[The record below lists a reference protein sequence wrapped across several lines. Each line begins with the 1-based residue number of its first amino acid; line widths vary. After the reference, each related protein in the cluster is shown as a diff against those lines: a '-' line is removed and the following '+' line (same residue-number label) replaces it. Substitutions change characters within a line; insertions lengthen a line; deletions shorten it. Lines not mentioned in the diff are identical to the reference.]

1 MDTGGTHPDPLFL
14 ATFALFRGLSWA
26 EYEKLAGLIAED
38 DVEAGKVFNVEG
50 DTGYRFVVI
59 AEGEAEVL
67 QGGEVVRRLGPGDHF
82 GEIAILS
89 EGKRTATVVAA
100 TPMKVL
106 VMFGTAFRLMEDA
119 FPSVAS
125 AIYADA
131 ARFLDEDDTRGAS

>member
-1 MDTGGTHPDPLFL
+1 MTLASFELFK
-14 ATFALFRGLSWA
+14 GLSYK
-26 EYEKLAGLIAED
+26 EYEKLAGLIALD
-38 DVEAGKVFNVEG
+38 DVETGKVFNVEG

-67 QGGEVVRRLGPGDHF
+67 QNGELVRRLGPGDHF

-89 EGKRTATVVAA
+89 EGRRTATVVAA

-119 FPSVAS
+119 FPTVAQ
-125 AIYADA
+125 AIYSDA
-131 ARFLDEDDTRGAS
+131 ARFMNDDDTREG

>member
-1 MDTGGTHPDPLFL
+1 MDTGGKHPDPLLL
-14 ATFALFRGLSWA
+14 ASLGVFRGLSWN
-26 EYEKLAGLIAED
+26 EYERLANLIAED
-38 DVEAGKVFNVEG
+38 DVEEGHVFNVEG

-67 QGGEVVRRLGPGDHF
+67 RGGEVVRRLGPGDHF

-89 EGKRTATVVAA
+89 EGKRTATVMAA

-106 VMFGTAFRLMEDA
+106 VMFGTPFRLMEQQ
-119 FPSVAS
+119 FPSVAQ

-131 ARFLDEDDTRGAS
+131 AQRMDDDDTR